1 MTLLDLPTVSTETPA
16 EDAPPATEAQAPD
29 IAGETAAELTGSRD
43 EPLPEPAG
51 RPNAIAGALT
61 TDRRTSVTFYLS
73 ETLRNRARAAYR
85 STSFEERDS
94 SWSEMLNKALIA
106 EVERREAEYNRGE
119 EYAAS
124 DAPLTPGRPIGY

>member
-1 MTLLDLPTVSTETPA
+1 MTLQDLSPAMQAIPDVQAEPPLADEGPGGTSDLPGDVADT
-16 EDAPPATEAQAPD
+16 
-29 IAGETAAELTGSRD
+29 
-43 EPLPEPAG
+43 
-51 RPNAIAGALT
+51 LT
-61 TDRRTSVTFYLS
+61 TPRKTTVTFYLS

-119 EYAAS
+119 MFTAS
-124 DAPLTPGRPIGY
+124 EAPLTPGRPIGY

>member
-1 MTLLDLPTVSTETPA
+1 MTLQDLSPAIQAIPDVRAEPPLADERPTETP
-16 EDAPPATEAQAPD
+16 DRP
-29 IAGETAAELTGSRD
+29 TAVADT
-43 EPLPEPAG
+43 
-51 RPNAIAGALT
+51 LT
-61 TDRRTSVTFYLS
+61 TARKTTVTFYLS

-119 EYAAS
+119 MFTAS
-124 DAPLTPGRPIGY
+124 EAPLTPGRPIGF

>member
-1 MTLLDLPTVSTETPA
+1 MLPVDDTCGILRGAFVTLQDLSPATPDVEAEPSLADERPAETPA
-16 EDAPPATEAQAPD
+16 RPTAV
-29 IAGETAAELTGSRD
+29 AGT
-43 EPLPEPAG
+43 
-51 RPNAIAGALT
+51 LT
-61 TDRRTSVTFYLS
+61 TDRRTTVTFYLS

-119 EYAAS
+119 MFTAS
-124 DAPLTPGRPIGY
+124 EAPLTPGRPIGF